1 MKYGIAALLVL
12 VLAGCGGS
20 QPEEDVAPIS
30 LPFPA
35 QAFAGRQVALYPATL
50 VAADGALGWGDQ
62 LGSRVERG
70 DRADSVL
77 AEFLVE
83 RVPEI
88 DWVLPEVLRAGAA
101 RAPGILTSPDKMGTA
116 MLRAEGFEQVPDP
129 LRSQMRNLTGVV
141 ADRYAMIPAVVSFVP
156 GTTAGQGSAEVTLV
170 LVDVRFGTITWRTV
184 AAGEGD
190 GPWDA
195 MWNAL
200 KTLTPDLP

>member
-1 MKYGIAALLVL
+1 MKQLVAV
-12 VLAGCGGS
+12 VLGLAVVGCGGS
-20 QPEEDVAPIS
+20 QPEEDVAPVS

-35 QAFAGRQVALYPATL
+35 QAFGGRQVALYPATL
-50 VAADGALGWGDQ
+50 VAADGSLGWGDQ
-62 LGSRVERG
+62 LGTRVERG
-70 DRADSVL
+70 ERADSVL

-83 RVPEI
+83 RIPEI
-88 DWVLPEVLRAGAA
+88 DWVLPDVLRAGAA

-116 MLRAEGFEQVPDP
+116 MLRAEGLEQVPDP

-141 ADRYAMIPAVVSFVP
+141 ADRYAMIPAVVAFVP
-156 GTTAGQGSAEVTLV
+156 GTTPGQGSAEVTLV
-170 LVDVRFGTITWRTV
+170 MVDVRFGTISWRSV

>member
-1 MKYGIAALLVL
+1 MRYSVSAVLAL

-20 QPEEDVAPIS
+20 QPEEDVAPVS

-50 VAADGALGWGDQ
+50 VAADEALGWGDQ
-62 LGSRVERG
+62 IGSRVERG

-88 DWVLPEVLRAGAA
+88 DWVLPNVLRAGAA

-129 LRSQMRNLTGVV
+129 LRSQLRNLTGVV
-141 ADRYAMIPAVVSFVP
+141 ADRYAMIPAVVAFVP
-156 GTTAGQGSAEVTLV
+156 GAAAGKGSAEVTLV
-170 LVDVRFGTITWRTV
+170 MVDVRFGTIAWRSV

-190 GPWDA
+190 DPWDA

>member
-1 MKYGIAALLVL
+1 MKRVGAVALVL

-20 QPEEDVAPIS
+20 QPEEDIGPVS

-35 QAFAGRQVALYPATL
+35 QAFAGRQVALYPVTL
-50 VAADGALGWGDQ
+50 VAADASLGWGDEI
-62 LGSRVERG
+62 GERVARG
-70 DRADSVL
+70 NSADSVL

-88 DWVLPEVLRAGAA
+88 DWVPPDVLRAGAA

-116 MLRAEGFEQVPDP
+116 MLRAEGVEQVPDP

-141 ADRYAMIPAVVSFVP
+141 ADRYAMVPAVVAFVP
-156 GTTAGQGSAEVTLV
+156 GTAGRGSAEVALI
-170 LVDVRFGTITWRTV
+170 LVDVRFGTIAWRTV

-190 GPWDA
+190 GPWEA
-195 MWNAL
+195 MWDAL